1 MTEEEN
7 DKNEKKED
15 LKEIL
20 DGKTG
25 IVINWGITIIFILAA
40 AVLIY
45 LYATK

>member
-1 MTEEEN
+1 MTEEE
-7 DKNEKKED
+7 NEKKED

-40 AVLIY
+40 AILIY
-45 LYATK
+45 LYAGK